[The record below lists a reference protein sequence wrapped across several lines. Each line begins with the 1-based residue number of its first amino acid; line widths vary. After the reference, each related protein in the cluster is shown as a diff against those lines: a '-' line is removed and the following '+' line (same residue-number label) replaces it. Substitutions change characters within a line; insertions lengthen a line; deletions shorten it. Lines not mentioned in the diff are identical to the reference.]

1 MSVVSTTVK
10 LNQTLKRS
18 TVPPLKP
25 KMPIPLQNSN
35 SSVTKKVLRQQNPLD
50 GSVKEHNHN
59 PPAPGCTD
67 KGDVSNIADAVDAR
81 LSQLTDPTN
90 ELLSYYRRKV
100 ESLADD
106 HELVQRR
113 LDQIADAMK
122 NQDSQT
128 WEIRQRETEIGE
140 LQRTLSDMQV
150 YLFQEREHV
159 LRLYAENDRLKI
171 RELDD
176 RRKIQHLLQLSGLG
190 PAEVTYFLRDPGTD
204 IPQAK
209 QDQEDTG
216 LMSGEY
222 NPQSDVST
230 SRANIPQSTC
240 VSGLVVAPII
250 PITPEQ
256 GVMEL
261 TASGKTIRRLPRH
274 SSTVGHVEPN
284 SDRHEGSSRATVS
297 RLEHESVLRELEMTK
312 AAVRALRTQLTEQA
326 RTAREQNDSLMD
338 DLRATQ
344 EEVDTLR
351 KRYDERLRLAEEQ
364 LKRSQALLY
373 DSTKDFLAQRSQFK
387 QAEKVWI
394 TEKDKLLS
402 QLEAKRLALVA
413 VPNKLNSNRQPVSNN
428 LLETNWF
435 STAGDLE
442 SRAWS
447 EAATQLAQKKQ
458 DQLQQTLRNLEHQL
472 DQQQKLSDMYREQVI
487 QLEEELVRCREE
499 GIVSKDVLKDN
510 SDKLSQRLQIMT
522 NRYRDLERRRQLE
535 MQGYRTDIGTL
546 RKKLREVEKQLLKL
560 TLGLADGMELPSR
573 PQDVDLAILKQVKA
587 STDRSNQLMSELKN
601 LKLKMYTLEDDLRKI

>member
-1 MSVVSTTVK
+1 MNVVSTTVK
-10 LNQTLKRS
+10 SNQTLKRS
-18 TVPPLKP
+18 TVHPPKP
-25 KMPIPLQNSN
+25 TMPTQPKTFS
-35 SSVTKKVLRQQNPLD
+35 SSVTKKVLRQQNLSD
-50 GSVKEHNHN
+50 GPVKERNHN
-59 PPAPGCTD
+59 LPVPTCTD
-67 KGDVSNIADAVDAR
+67 KGDASNIADAIDAR

-100 ESLADD
+100 ESLTDD

-122 NQDSQT
+122 NQDSQA
-128 WEIRQRETEIGE
+128 WEIRQRETEISE

-190 PAEVTYFLRDPGTD
+190 PAEVTYFLRDPGIDVPRTN
-204 IPQAK
+204 
-209 QDQEDTG
+209 QEQENAAPLSD
-216 LMSGEY
+216 EY
-222 NPQSDVST
+222 NPQSDVP
-230 SRANIPQSTC
+230 RANIPQSTC

-274 SSTVGHVEPN
+274 GSNAGHIEPN
-284 SDRHEGSSRATVS
+284 SDRREGSSRATVS
-297 RLEHESVLRELEMTK
+297 QLEHESVLRELEMSK
-312 AAVRALRTQLTEQA
+312 AAVRALRTQLTEQT
-326 RTAREQNDSLMD
+326 RSAREQNDSLMD

-351 KRYDERLRLAEEQ
+351 KRYDERLRIVEEQ

-413 VPNKLNSNRQPVSNN
+413 VPNKVGPNRQSVSNN
-428 LLETNWF
+428 PLETNWF
-435 STAGDLE
+435 SIAGDLE

-447 EAATQLAQKKQ
+447 EAASQLAQKKQ

-510 SDKLSQRLQIMT
+510 SDKLNQRLQIMT

-535 MQGYRTDIGTL
+535 MQGYRTDIGAL

-587 STDRSNQLMSELKN
+587 STNRSNQLMSELKN
-601 LKLKMYTLEDDLRKI
+601 LKLKMYTLEDDLRRI

>member
-1 MSVVSTTVK
+1 MNVAFTTVK
-10 LNQTLKRS
+10 SNQTLKRS
-18 TVPPLKP
+18 TVPPPKP
-25 KMPIPLQNSN
+25 KMPTQTKNFN
-35 SSVTKKVLRQQNPLD
+35 SSVTKKVLRQQNLLD
-50 GSVKEHNHN
+50 GSGHN
-59 PPAPGCTD
+59 PPAPACTD
-67 KGDVSNIADAVDAR
+67 KGDASNIADVIDTR

-122 NQDSQT
+122 TQDSQA
-128 WEIRQRETEIGE
+128 WEIRQRETEISE

-204 IPQAK
+204 VPRTN
-209 QDQEDTG
+209 QEQENAAP
-216 LMSGEY
+216 MSDEY
-222 NPQSDVST
+222 NPQSDVPN

-274 SSTVGHVEPN
+274 GSNVGHVEPN
-284 SDRHEGSSRATVS
+284 SDRREGSIRTTVS
-297 RLEHESVLRELEMTK
+297 RLEHESVLRELEMSK

-326 RTAREQNDSLMD
+326 RSAREQNDSLMD

-364 LKRSQALLY
+364 Y
-373 DSTKDFLAQRSQFK
+373 
-387 QAEKVWI
+387 
-394 TEKDKLLS
+394 
-402 QLEAKRLALVA
+402 
-413 VPNKLNSNRQPVSNN
+413 
-428 LLETNWF
+428 
-435 STAGDLE
+435 G
-442 SRAWS
+442 
-447 EAATQLAQKKQ
+447 
-458 DQLQQTLRNLEHQL
+458 
-472 DQQQKLSDMYREQVI
+472 
-487 QLEEELVRCREE
+487 
-499 GIVSKDVLKDN
+499 
-510 SDKLSQRLQIMT
+510 
-522 NRYRDLERRRQLE
+522 
-535 MQGYRTDIGTL
+535 
-546 RKKLREVEKQLLKL
+546 
-560 TLGLADGMELPSR
+560 
-573 PQDVDLAILKQVKA
+573 
-587 STDRSNQLMSELKN
+587 
-601 LKLKMYTLEDDLRKI
+601 